1 MRVSSPPAR
10 SPPDFGHTARQF
22 FQLDPQYTNLNHG
35 TAGAIPRHVEDASQD
50 LSSHIS
56 ANPDRFLYFQYQPML
71 YEARQQVAELIGA
84 ETSEC
89 VFVPNV
95 SHGINTV
102 LRNFEWED
110 PDVLLVTN
118 CSSKTISAAAQ
129 YISDT
134 RPHPILSEFKLLFPE
149 TRSSILRRFRAHIR
163 SLRSTSKTN
172 AKVVAVFE
180 SISATPGV
188 VMPWREMVQICKAND
203 VWSVVDAA
211 HALGQERDID
221 LSSAAPDFWVSSCS
235 KWMYAKHGC
244 AVLYVP
250 KRNHHVIKSAFPT
263 SSTYDHPAQ
272 YEEELQLKFCC
283 TLDFTAP
290 LSIKAAL
297 EFRSFLGG
305 EDRINQYCHYLALA
319 GGKRLSEVMN
329 THMLYPPEDPESELF
344 TANMVRQ
351 SGLGILLQVN
361 MTRIRAEVNVVIP
374 LSGSIQPS
382 TRIIRML
389 QDGLLNR
396 HNVSATQFYHNGK
409 WWTRASAQVYNE
421 VGDFDKLGHALLL
434 VCAEIESVTSDLDT
448 ATTPVSSS

>member
-35 TAGAIPRHVEDASQD
+35 TAGAIPRHVEDAT
-50 LSSHIS
+50 
-56 ANPDRFLYFQYQPML
+56 
-71 YEARQQVAELIGA
+71 RQQVAELIGA

-118 CSSKTISAAAQ
+118 CSSKTISAVAQ

-180 SISATPGV
+180 SISASPGV

-211 HALGQERDID
+211 HSLGQERDID

-272 YEEELQLKFCC
+272 YEEELQLKFYWTG

-297 EFRSFLGG
+297 EFSSFLGG
-305 EDRINQYCHYLALA
+305 EERINQYCHYLALA
-319 GGKRLSEVMN
+319 GGKRLAEVMN

-344 TANMVRQ
+344 TANMV
-351 SGLGILLQVN
+351 
-361 MTRIRAEVNVVIP
+361 NVVIP
-374 LSGSIQPS
+374 LSGLIQPS

-409 WWTRASAQVYNE
+409 WWTRASVQVYNE

-434 VCAEIESVTSDLDT
+434 VCTEIESVTSDLDT